1 MKIGK
6 NVPQHVAII
15 MDGNGRWAKKRNL
28 PKIAGHR
35 EGIASIEKVMK
46 AADSLGIKILTL
58 YTFSTENWKRPKAEV
73 EALFG
78 LMEEYIDRESE
89 KLKRDGIR
97 LSVIG
102 RIDALPARVRGK
114 ILRLISDTASNPGLV
129 LNLAL
134 NYGGRAEILDACRS
148 AVKDV
153 TAGILKS
160 EDINEDIFSGY
171 LYTKG
176 LPDPD
181 LMIRTSGEMRISNF
195 LLWQLSYAEFYI
207 TQVLWPDFDESEF
220 KKAIDD
226 YLNRERRYGG

>member
-46 AADSLGIKILTL
+46 AADSLGVKILTL

-89 KLKRDGIR
+89 KLKR
-97 LSVIG
+97 
-102 RIDALPARVRGK
+102 
-114 ILRLISDTASNPGLV
+114 
-129 LNLAL
+129 
-134 NYGGRAEILDACRS
+134 
-148 AVKDV
+148 
-153 TAGILKS
+153 
-160 EDINEDIFSGY
+160 
-171 LYTKG
+171 
-176 LPDPD
+176 
-181 LMIRTSGEMRISNF
+181 
-195 LLWQLSYAEFYI
+195 
-207 TQVLWPDFDESEF
+207 
-220 KKAIDD
+220 
-226 YLNRERRYGG
+226 

>member
-1 MKIGK
+1 MRIAKQ
-6 NVPQHVAII
+6 VPQHVAII

-46 AADSLGIKILTL
+46 AADSLGVKILTL

-89 KLKRDGIR
+89 KLKRDGVR

-102 RIDALPARVRGK
+102 RVDALPARVREK
-114 ILRLISDTASNPGLV
+114 ILRLVSDTASNTGLV

-153 TAGILKS
+153 SAGLLKP
-160 EDINEDIFSGY
+160 EDINEEIFSGY